1 MTQERAWAGRF
12 GATTAAAL
20 DNINKSISFDIALWR
35 EDLAGSR
42 AHARMLQACG
52 LLTADDLAAI
62 LQGLATVEAEFE
74 AGTFAVLPVDED
86 IHMAVERRLTD
97 LIGEPGKRLHT
108 ARSRNDQVATDTRLY
123 VKRAASALVAQ
134 LTRLIVMLAERAE
147 SEAETLLPA
156 YTHLQRGMPSTLG
169 HHLLAYAE
177 MLARDVVRIE
187 AAAASADVSP
197 LGSGACAGTSLPI
210 DREMTA
216 RALGFS
222 AISAN
227 SLDAVSDRDFVADF
241 LYAGAMLMLHLSRWG
256 EEWVLWSTAEFG
268 FLELDDRV
276 TTGSSM
282 MPNKKNPDG
291 AELLRGKAGRT
302 VGNLAGFLTT
312 LKGLPFAYNKDLQE
326 DKEPLFDTHRTLT
339 VSLEVAA
346 VMLDAATFRRDR
358 MAASCTGQ
366 IDATDL
372 CERLVLAGEPL
383 RTAHHQTGRLVRM
396 ALELGCELRDLPLE
410 AAREHCPKIAPETLA
425 GLSMVGLVNARDVVG
440 GPAPRRVREASRL
453 LLQRWQP
460 RLNEPT

>member
-12 GATTAAAL
+12 GASTAAAL
-20 DNINKSISFDIALWR
+20 DDINKSISFDIALWR

-42 AHARMLQACG
+42 AHARMLASCG
-52 LLTADDLAAI
+52 LLSADDLEAI
-62 LQGLATVEAEFE
+62 LRGLAAVEQEFE
-74 AGTFAVLPVDED
+74 AGTFEVLAVDED
-86 IHMAVERRLTD
+86 IHMAIERRLTD
-97 LIGEPGKRLHT
+97 LVGEPGKRLHT
-108 ARSRNDQVATDTRLY
+108 ARSRNDQVATDSRLY
-123 VKRAASALVAQ
+123 VKRVATELVAKVS
-134 LTRLIVMLAERAE
+134 RLIVMLAERAE
-147 SEAETLLPA
+147 NEAETLLPA

-177 MLARDVVRIE
+177 MLTRDVVRLE
-187 AAAASADVSP
+187 AAAAAADVSP

-210 DREMTA
+210 DRAMTA
-216 RALGFS
+216 AELGF
-222 AISAN
+222 AAVSAN

-241 LYAGAMLMLHLSRWG
+241 LYAGTMLMLHLSRWG

-326 DKEPLFDTHRTLT
+326 DKEPLFDTHKTLS

-358 MAASCTGQ
+358 MAAACTGQ
-366 IDATDL
+366 MDATDL
-372 CERLVLAGEPL
+372 CEMLVRAGEPL
-383 RTAHHQTGRLVRM
+383 RTAHHQTGRLVRL
-396 ALELGCELRDLPLE
+396 ALERGCELRDLPLAE
-410 AAREHCPKIAPETLA
+410 AQLHAPLVTTEILA
-425 GLSMVGLVNARDVVG
+425 ALRMVSLVKARDVVG
-440 GPAPRRVREASRL
+440 GPAPSRVREASRL
-453 LLQRWQP
+453 LLERWRP
-460 RLNEPT
+460 RLNETN

>member
-1 MTQERAWAGRF
+1 
-12 GATTAAAL
+12 
-20 DNINKSISFDIALWR
+20 
-35 EDLAGSR
+35 
-42 AHARMLQACG
+42 
-52 LLTADDLAAI
+52 
-62 LQGLATVEAEFE
+62 
-74 AGTFAVLPVDED
+74 
-86 IHMAVERRLTD
+86 
-97 LIGEPGKRLHT
+97 
-108 ARSRNDQVATDTRLY
+108 VATDTRLY
-123 VKRAASALVAQ
+123 VKRAAAGLVAQ
-134 LTRLIVMLAERAE
+134 LSRLIVMLAERAE
-147 SEAETLLPA
+147 AEAKTLLPA

-177 MLARDVVRIE
+177 MLSRDVIRIE
-187 AAAASADVSP
+187 AAAAAADCSP

-210 DREMTA
+210 DRAMTA
-216 RALGFS
+216 QELGFS

-358 MAASCTGQ
+358 MAAACTGQ

-372 CERLVLAGEPL
+372 CERIVRAGEPL

-396 ALELGCELRDLPLE
+396 ALERGCELRDLPIE
-410 AAREHCPKIAPETLA
+410 EAREACPLLTPEILA
-425 GLSMVGLVNARDVVG
+425 GLSMVGLVNGRDVVG
-440 GPAPRRVREASRL
+440 GPAPLRVREASRL